1 MKKDIIYDINKHI
14 KINKS
19 CLKVC
24 KSKGCGKMQNL
35 NIKHVIDNKN
45 DAITKT
51 NEYLDNCIIQD
62 RKHLIVIF

>member
-1 MKKDIIYDINKHI
+1 
-14 KINKS
+14 
-19 CLKVC
+19 
-24 KSKGCGKMQNL
+24 MQNL